1 MWKREK
7 TNTHPHSHIMFYNE
21 FRVNLRWIHTFW
33 KEEEP
38 KKMLCLSAGRWS
50 VRWIR
55 YNEMHIPF
63 YSFLFGGACVS
74 LSLSLSF
81 RLFASNLNFPFVY
94 LFDSFI
100 VFFSL
105 FAPSSFFLFLSISFC
120 RSWITLLFWLW
131 PRPRAHTLF
140 LLISF
145 HSHTQMHRYFLCR
158 QRFSFQNIFDNFF
171 GLAVFTFGKMDF
183 RMELRWMF
191 WPL

>member
-1 MWKREK
+1 M
-7 TNTHPHSHIMFYNE
+7 
-21 FRVNLRWIHTFW
+21 
-33 KEEEP
+33 
-38 KKMLCLSAGRWS
+38 
-50 VRWIR
+50 IR
-55 YNEMHIPF
+55 AMDTIQWNAYSILF
-63 YSFLFGGACVS
+63 FSFLFGGACVS

-100 VFFSL
+100 VVAFLHFVVFCFIL
-105 FAPSSFFLFLSISFC
+105 CSFFIYLSISFC

-131 PRPRAHTLF
+131 PRPRAHTPF